1 MVQFRS
7 SLCFCARLMNHS
19 AILEVESRQRE
30 MPMLPPR
37 ERQQGAVPC
46 TNLAFDLFFHL
57 LTSLATQ
64 RYRRKLTQFSKCRH
78 VRSLQQSSCR
88 SEPRSKIH
96 RVQTLAD
103 GTTITNDWKEIGA
116 RDSQG
121 RTLNVTTTSF
131 DVPSSTPEENSITNA
146 YASDPVAETDSRWSS
161 HYTKATVLKLPSDR
175 HGCWVSNS
183 GGHWA
188 FGPTTPKAPAV
199 ASSSKSA
206 NAGAATSS
214 RFQITIRN
222 SVPLDYSEQD
232 LGTQVIMGIEAHGR
246 RTVTTTPAGSIG
258 NDKPL
263 VRTSEV
269 WIATGLSTP
278 LRQITADPRTGLETR
293 EVISLDLAE
302 PPLSTFQPPEGYEIE
317 MEELHEVPC
326 QQ

>member
-1 MVQFRS
+1 MHKFG
-7 SLCFCARLMNHS
+7 L
-19 AILEVESRQRE
+19 
-30 MPMLPPR
+30 
-37 ERQQGAVPC
+37 
-46 TNLAFDLFFHL
+46 
-57 LTSLATQ
+57 
-64 RYRRKLTQFSKCRH
+64 
-78 VRSLQQSSCR
+78 RSLLSFAFIACSTALPGQSHAVQQMSPCPVTPAKQLSFR
-88 SEPRSKIH
+88 AEIKIH

-103 GTTITNDWKEIGA
+103 GTTITHNGKEIVA

-278 LRQITADPRTGLETR
+278 LRQITTDPRTGLETR